1 VVHGDVDPGRLVR
14 TTGSRALASATLL
27 GLAAW
32 WGREGMVE
40 WLVGEGGANVGGGGG
55 VAGVLYEEE
64 GRGRG

>member
-40 WLVGEGGANVGGGGG
+40 WLVGEGDADVGGGGF
-55 VAGVLYEEE
+55 V
-64 GRGRG
+64 